1 MCGIC
6 GFIGHSKE
14 PTISYQLITA
24 LFEKT
29 ENRGEDASGF
39 WGVGKDNKVL
49 YYKEPIKSTIFVQR
63 PAWKNLEKADP
74 NILLVHARAASMGSG
89 VPSINKNNHP
99 FTSLD
104 KTIALIHNGRI
115 PESDYNAF
123 KKKYELL
130 SDCDSEM
137 YLRIFESS
145 DNRLNAL
152 RTLWSQLGRS
162 QMAVGIGELSETDR
176 QLWLFRNRYRPIWLA
191 DLRESLGQIFF
202 FSAPDIWEDAIWEN
216 DEIRY
221 YLGRV
226 KRVELSTEDIW
237 NFTLFNN
244 KAIKISRYEVKQSG
258 NFKPWTFDGNVSK
271 IKSGTRIVP
280 VETPLNEYDEL
291 EKVTMALPPA
301 TCTRPAY
308 DEPPMHDAFP
318 NESPTQYFNRKKEN
332 ENKCLHNSKS
342 DDDFEMD
349 NWSRANLFPDM
360 TDARKSS
367 AAVKELVDEIRQKLT
382 DIEVGAEN
390 LLMEDSMSADDFQ
403 ELLTSLESASMDLE
417 GTVKILDNLH

>member
-14 PTISYQLITA
+14 HSIRFQLITA

-39 WGVGKDNKVL
+39 WGVDKDSKIL
-49 YYKEPIKSTIFVQR
+49 YHKEPTKSSIFVQR
-63 PAWKNLEKADP
+63 APWLALQKANP
-74 NILLVHARAASMGSG
+74 SVLLVHARAASMGSG
-89 VPSINKNNHP
+89 LPSINKNNHP

-104 KTIALIHNGRI
+104 KTVALIHNGRI

-130 SDCDSEM
+130 TDCDSEM
-137 YLRIFESS
+137 YLRIFESNE
-145 DNRLNAL
+145 NRLTAL

-162 QMAVGIGELSETDR
+162 QMAVAIGELGETEK

-191 DLRESLGQIFF
+191 DLRDSLGQVFF

-216 DEIRY
+216 NEIRY
-221 YLGRV
+221 FLGRV

-237 NFTLFNN
+237 NFTLSKN
-244 KAIKISRYEVKQSG
+244 IKISRYEVKQSG

-271 IKSGTRIVP
+271 IKAGTRVVP
-280 VETPLNEYDEL
+280 VETSLNEYDEL
-291 EKVTMALPPA
+291 EKVTMALPPV
-301 TCTRPAY
+301 
-308 DEPPMHDAFP
+308 DKSPMYDAFP
-318 NESPTQYFNRKKEN
+318 NETPHDYFKRKEN
-332 ENKCLHNSKS
+332 ENKGIHNSKS
-342 DDDFEMD
+342 DDDFELD
-349 NWSRANLFPDM
+349 NWSRSNLFPDM
-360 TDARKSS
+360 TDARKSA
-367 AAVKELVDEIRQKLT
+367 AAVTELINEIRSKLT
-382 DIEVGAEN
+382 DIETGAEN
-390 LLMEDSMSADDFQ
+390 LLMEDSMSADDYQ

-417 GTVKILDNLH
+417 GTCKILDNLH